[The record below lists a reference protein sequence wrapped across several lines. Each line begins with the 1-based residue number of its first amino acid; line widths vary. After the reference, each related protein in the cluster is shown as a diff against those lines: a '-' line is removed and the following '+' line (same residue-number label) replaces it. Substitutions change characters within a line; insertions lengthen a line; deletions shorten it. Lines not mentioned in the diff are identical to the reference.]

1 MDELLVAVL
10 LRHHPLTA
18 PHHLVEL
25 LRYAMQRQAVEL
37 TAQRSCGS
45 FYRRSFSLSLSLTC
59 FPFFVSGSLC
69 ALLCWQLASFLMP
82 FMLGVFCPLS
92 LSACARRPRFKRAAD
107 AMSAVDS
114 IYLCV
119 SL

>member
-45 FYRRSFSLSLSLTC
+45 FYRRSFSLSLSDLFSLFC
-59 FPFFVSGSLC
+59 VWFFVCLAVLAVGVFFDAFYVGRLLPSLC
-69 ALLCWQLASFLMP
+69 VRVCQTTSF
-82 FMLGVFCPLS
+82 
-92 LSACARRPRFKRAAD
+92 
-107 AMSAVDS
+107 
-114 IYLCV
+114 
-119 SL
+119 